1 MRWNVAK
8 TYEHLYRQVV
18 SFDNL
23 YLAYRAA
30 ARGYIPPRSPHRFDG
45 MYILS

>member
-8 TYEHLYRQVV
+8 TYKHLYRQVV

-23 YLAYRAA
+23 YLAYRDA
-30 ARGYIPPRSPHRFDG
+30 ARGYIPQVAA
-45 MYILS
+45 